1 VLESNKTHTN
11 YDHIKKLATL
21 CALLTSKN
29 KQPMSISKSEK
40 ELQTDGNIVDVSSIN
55 TQKQQCL

>member
-1 VLESNKTHTN
+1 
-11 YDHIKKLATL
+11 
-21 CALLTSKN
+21 
-29 KQPMSISKSEK
+29 MGISKSEK